1 MLTQWLKTNH
11 ISIVLSLILFI
22 TSLIVTDFIQNWA
35 VILIM
40 FAIWGGNSIFNSPGE
55 PEQEECLD
63 KYSHSKDEQ
72 EKFNELV
79 NNFNVEIKLES
90 GRIQDELSRIANLTN
105 ESIAI
110 LSDNFTL
117 LHENT
122 LEQQKGIFSLIDN
135 IASGALDGEE
145 NEGISVQQFAEETR
159 VTLDF
164 FVKLLIEFST
174 NSTKIVHKIDDMV
187 DHMGGI
193 VSLLVDVS
201 SIQQTNL
208 LALNA
213 AIEAARAG
221 EAGRG
226 FAVVAD
232 EVRKLSQNSEEFNV
246 KIFEKVEETRNTVK
260 EARVIVKDMASN
272 DLNEALKAKKSV
284 STVLDSIATMNVLI
298 EEKVNDISRVADKI
312 DTNMNHA
319 VRSLQ
324 FEDLVSQTLGT
335 ANEHLAYLVEHV
347 IDLNEATIL
356 VNNQNDDKD
365 KIQAIKN
372 LTAKLEDKR
381 AQKVHK
387 PVSQESMSEGE
398 VDLF

>member
-1 MLTQWLKTNH
+1 MLTQLLKTNRL
-11 ISIVLSLILFI
+11 SIVLSLILFI

-72 EKFNELV
+72 EKFNELIS
-79 NNFNVEIKLES
+79 NFNVEIKLES

-122 LEQQKGIFSLIDN
+122 LEQQKGIVSLIDN

-145 NEGISVQQFAEETR
+145 NKGISVQQFTEETR

-164 FVKLLIEFST
+164 FVQLLIEFST
-174 NSTKIVHKIDDMV
+174 NSTKIVQKIDDMV
-187 DHMGGI
+187 DHMDGI
-193 VSLLVDVS
+193 VSLLV
-201 SIQQTNL
+201 
-208 LALNA
+208 
-213 AIEAARAG
+213 
-221 EAGRG
+221 
-226 FAVVAD
+226 D

-246 KIFEKVEETRNTVK
+246 KIFEKVEQTRNTVK

-272 DLNEALKAKKSV
+272 DLNEALKAKTSV

-298 EEKVNDISRVADKI
+298 EEKVNDISRIADKI

-335 ANEHLAYLVEHV
+335 ANEHLTYLVEHV
-347 IDLNEATIL
+347 IDLNEATII
-356 VNNQNDDKD
+356 VNNQNDDMD
-365 KIQAIKN
+365 KIQAIIN